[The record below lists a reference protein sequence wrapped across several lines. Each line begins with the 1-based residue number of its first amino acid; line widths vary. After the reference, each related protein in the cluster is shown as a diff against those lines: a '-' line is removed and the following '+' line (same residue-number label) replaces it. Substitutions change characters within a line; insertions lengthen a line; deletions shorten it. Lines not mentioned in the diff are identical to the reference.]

1 MRSKEDSEFSSICDR
16 VGRAKL
22 TKEDEEFLISR
33 IQKTDIE
40 DNNENFKTGK
50 ISIVVTTNLKKDLVN
65 SQKLNQLLPN
75 EKEYACNC
83 VDRVLN
89 LPNGPR
95 MSEKDQ
101 KDLNKT
107 GNLPKK
113 LILKVGA
120 PVVITSNH
128 SKAKYREDG
137 IVNGARGFVQAIQVS
152 EENPEIVVAV
162 WVVFNNEQM
171 GRQY

>member
-1 MRSKEDSEFSSICDR
+1 MRSKEDLEFSSLCDR
-16 VGRAKL
+16 VGRAKISAD
-22 TKEDEEFLISR
+22 DEVFLKSR
-33 IQKTDIE
+33 ILNTDIE
-40 DNNENFKTGK
+40 NENANFKTGK

-75 EKEYACNC
+75 QREFVCNC

-89 LPNGPR
+89 LPSGPKL
-95 MSEKDQ
+95 SEKDQ
-101 KDLNKT
+101 RDLNKT

-120 PVVITSNH
+120 PVVVTSNH

-137 IVNGARGFVQAIQVS
+137 IVNGARGYVQAIQTS
-152 EENPEIVVAV
+152 KENIENVEVI
-162 WVVFNNEQM
+162 WVVFNNEKM
-171 GRQY
+171 GRQ